1 MIKTAQDAYLA
12 GRQAALEKIALSVD
26 DKRDY
31 LRNDLEDKMNTQNY
45 TYSKLFGVLG
55 GIGGLAFGKGKG
67 RLVNS
72 LKGLGLGA
80 GGGLYS
86 DLSRPGVYQGKI
98 DKLNKMPEEDVE
110 RRYNSYKNLE
120 NLLEAMKATKM

>member
-12 GRQAALEKIALSVD
+12 GRLAALEKIALSVE

-31 LRNDLEDKMNTQNY
+31 LRRGLEEKMNTQNY

-55 GIGGLAFGKGKG
+55 GIGGLAFGQGKG

-80 GGGLYS
+80 AGGLYS
-86 DLSRPGVYQGKI
+86 DLSRPGVYRDKI
-98 DKLNKMPEEDVE
+98 DKINALPEQ
-110 RRYNSYKNLE
+110 
-120 NLLEAMKATKM
+120 